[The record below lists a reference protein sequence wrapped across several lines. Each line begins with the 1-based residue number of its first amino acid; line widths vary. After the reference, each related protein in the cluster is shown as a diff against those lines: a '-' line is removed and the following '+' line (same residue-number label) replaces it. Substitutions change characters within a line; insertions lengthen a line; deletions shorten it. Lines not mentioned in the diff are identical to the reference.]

1 MLATLMP
8 SETVGILHDRV
19 KRVRD
24 LTPPSL
30 ETELEAARLDLLA
43 LFRAL
48 DRLDLIAA
56 EIPQDLLHELFELDA
71 DFAEALHVLDFP
83 TRGLD
88 VRAMVADTQAS
99 LRRVPGVRQRFVAG
113 LAPRAIA
120 PLERRI
126 TSIRPRLTREDAR
139 HALPTQDPRLR

>member
-1 MLATLMP
+1 MP
-8 SETVGILHDRV
+8 SQTAGMLLAHV

-24 LTPPSL
+24 LAPPSL

-48 DRLDLIAA
+48 DRLDLTAA

-88 VRAMVADTQAS
+88 VRAMVADTRAS
-99 LRRVPGVRQRFVAG
+99 LRRVPGVRQRFLAG
-113 LAPRAIA
+113 LAPRALA
-120 PLERRI
+120 PLERWLS
-126 TSIRPRLTREDAR
+126 SIRPRLTREDA
-139 HALPTQDPRLR
+139 HPAPPPQDPRLR

>member
-1 MLATLMP
+1 MP
-8 SETVGILHDRV
+8 SETAGILRGRM

-24 LTPPSL
+24 LTPSNL

-48 DRLDLIAA
+48 DRLDLTAA
-56 EIPQDLLHELFELDA
+56 EIPQELLHKLFELDA

-83 TRGLD
+83 ARGLD
-88 VRAMVADTQAS
+88 VRAMIADTQAS
-99 LRRVPGVRQRFVAG
+99 LRRVPSVRQRFLAG
-113 LAPRAIA
+113 LAPRANA
-120 PLERRI
+120 PLERWI

-139 HALPTQDPRLR
+139 HSIPTRDPRLR

>member
-1 MLATLMP
+1 M
-8 SETVGILHDRV
+8 

-48 DRLDLIAA
+48 DRLDLTAA
-56 EIPQDLLHELFELDA
+56 EIPQDLLHELLELDA
-71 DFAEALHVLDFP
+71 DLAEALHVLDFP

-88 VRAMVADTQAS
+88 VRAMVADTRAS
-99 LRRVPGVRQRFVAG
+99 LRRVPSTRQRFLTR
-113 LAPRAIA
+113 LAPRARA
-120 PLERRI
+120 PLERGI
-126 TSIRPRLTREDAR
+126 ASIRPNLTREDAR
-139 HALPTQDPRLR
+139 HSIPTQNPGIR

>member
-1 MLATLMP
+1 MLCM
-8 SETVGILHDRV
+8 

-24 LTPPSL
+24 LTPPGL

-48 DRLDLIAA
+48 DRLDLTAA

-71 DFAEALHVLDFP
+71 DLAEALHVLDFP

-88 VRAMVADTQAS
+88 VRAMVADTRAS
-99 LRRVPGVRQRFVAG
+99 LRRVPSTRQRFLTS
-113 LAPRAIA
+113 LAPRASA
-120 PLERRI
+120 PLERWI
-126 TSIRPRLTREDAR
+126 ASIRPNLTREDAR
-139 HALPTQDPRLR
+139 HSIPTQDPGIR